1 MMGDSPY
8 EEDLQPIQGELGNIV
23 DKGPELKTL
32 EELEEAGLVG
42 ITWNEWL
49 ECVQWLSIRYT
60 TGDSSPANWDDA
72 ELQAGYQDLQDW
84 SYKDIQSAIVK
95 LHQEGRSFAPNPSQI
110 IGMLNR
116 LGAEVVIS
124 QRKLKASKS
133 GSLTECVG
141 GGDHEWFELGWLHNE
156 YGDPVFIE
164 ACGKSPSVQ
173 AKACNAERE
182 VPAPDHQMYAKPEPM
197 WLEKFVETAQRMGLP
212 EHRID
217 WMLSNARPNL
227 RNYAQ
232 HIKKYGHPEEKA
244 VEGTIE

>member
-1 MMGDSPY
+1 MGDSPY
-8 EEDLQPIQGELGNIV
+8 EEDLQPIQGELGNII

-60 TGDSSPANWDDA
+60 TGDSSPANWSDA
-72 ELQAGYQDLQDW
+72 ELQAGYVDLQDW
-84 SYKDIQSAIVK
+84 SYKDIQAAIVK

-116 LGAEVVIS
+116 LGSEVVIS
-124 QRKLKASKS
+124 QRKLKEAKGGPKS
-133 GSLTECVG
+133 GCASVG
-141 GGDHEWFELGWLHNE
+141 NCQFFELGWLHNE

-164 ACGKSPSVQ
+164 SCGYSPSLQ
-173 AKACNAERE
+173 AKACGVEKE
-182 VPAPDHQMYAKPEPM
+182 VPAPEHQMYAKPEPM
-197 WLEKFVETAQRMGLP
+197 WLEKFVDTAKGMGIP

-217 WMLSNARPNL
+217 WMLSNARPHL
-227 RNYAQ
+227 RTYAE
-232 HIKKYGHPEEKA
+232 HLKKYGHPDEKA

>member
-1 MMGDSPY
+1 MEDSPY
-8 EEDLQPIQGELGNIV
+8 QEDLQPIQGELGNII

-60 TGDSSPANWDDA
+60 TGDSSPANWSDA
-72 ELQAGYQDLQDW
+72 ELQAGYVDLQDW
-84 SYKDIQSAIVK
+84 SYKDIQAAIVK

-116 LGAEVVIS
+116 LGSEVVIS
-124 QRKLKASKS
+124 QRKLKEAKGGPKS
-133 GSLTECVG
+133 GCASVG
-141 GGDHEWFELGWLHNE
+141 NCQFFELGWLHNE

-164 ACGKSPSVQ
+164 SCGYSPSLQ
-173 AKACNAERE
+173 AKACGVEKE
-182 VPAPDHQMYAKPEPM
+182 VPAPEHQMYAKPEPM
-197 WLEKFVETAQRMGLP
+197 WLEKFVDTAKGMGIP

-217 WMLSNARPNL
+217 WMLSNARPHL
-227 RNYAQ
+227 RTYAE
-232 HIKKYGHPEEKA
+232 HLKKYGHPEEKA